1 MKSDIKTEMEYPEKK
16 YSTKSGILTSS
27 EMAAL
32 QEIGIRKITEQI
44 EATTNPKKIKT
55 LKNRL
60 REIKLW
66 VLVHPDVKQFMK

>member
-1 MKSDIKTEMEYPEKK
+1 MTSQTEYEYEEKM
-16 YSTKSGILTSS
+16 YPTKSGMLSSS